1 MGYPMNYGRVIG
13 RNRLTGD
20 YDPAEHTGLGLIRG
34 DLRRLEKDQQ
44 DDAHVA
50 AYARRA
56 GTTFAQAKQILADV
70 FSAQD
75 VLWQPAPNN
84 PEVAAAPEG
93 GAQFIDA
100 VEKIAFEMTPPNA
113 YTPRLVQ
120 LCAEMRLRAQEQWV
134 SVSERLPGIWE
145 DCIVAFDM
153 NGTPVTVHAMLKW
166 DGEHWVIGI
175 TDLKYPGVVTHWM
188 PLPKAPPPMNSG
200 RDS

>member
-70 FSAQD
+70 FCAQD

-93 GAQFIDA
+93 GWHKAGEYEYVGPSQSVTLEAGERAYICYRPTGRWFI
-100 VEKIAFEMTPPNA
+100 V
-113 YTPRLVQ
+113 
-120 LCAEMRLRAQEQWV
+120 
-134 SVSERLPGIWE
+134 LPDSGL
-145 DCIVAFDM
+145 
-153 NGTPVTVHAMLKW
+153 G
-166 DGEHWVIGI
+166 
-175 TDLKYPGVVTHWM
+175 
-188 PLPKAPPPMNSG
+188 MNSG
-200 RDS
+200 SIK